1 MKLSVIVGVIH
12 MIFGIAFKGCNEYY
26 WKNWTNFWCEF
37 VPQMLMM
44 LSFFGYMVFIIIY
57 KWMFISD
64 PERAPMLIR
73 TLINMVLAFNDDIPE
88 NEQLFPH
95 QKPIQQT
102 LLVIYAICIPWMF
115 LPKPYLVW
123 RKHKAEAEKKKQ
135 PVNGYQNL
143 DDKKSNPDTL
153 DNSSSS
159 APSQPPVPDDDD
171 EEDFSIAE
179 VVVNQM
185 IETIEYTLSC
195 ISNTASYL
203 RLWALSL
210 AHGQLAEVFF
220 NYGVIKAG
228 QIAGGI
234 GAALGGPVWIG
245 ATLAILLCM
254 EGLSAFLHSLR
265 LHWVELQNK
274 FYLATGVEFLPLSF
288 TQLINEDIDRQ
299 IEFESDLKEK
309 LQKDASEQ

>member
-1 MKLSVIVGVIH
+1 
-12 MIFGIAFKGCNEYY
+12 
-26 WKNWTNFWCEF
+26 
-37 VPQMLMM
+37 
-44 LSFFGYMVFIIIY
+44 
-57 KWMFISD
+57 
-64 PERAPMLIR
+64 MLIR

-95 QKPIQQT
+95 QKQIQQF
-102 LLVIYAICIPWMF
+102 LLGIYALCVPWMF

-123 RKHKAEAEKKKQ
+123 RKHKAQQAKKH
-135 PVNGYQNL
+135 PTGYQNL
-143 DDKKSNPDTL
+143 DG
-153 DNSSSS
+153 SSTTT
-159 APSQPPVPDDDD
+159 AAVDDDD
-171 EEDFSIAE
+171 EEDEFSMAE
-179 VVVNQM
+179 VIVNQM

-228 QIAGGI
+228 QLAGGL
-234 GAALGGPVWIG
+234 GAALGVPVWIG
-245 ATLAILLCM
+245 ATFAILLAM

-274 FYLATGVEFLPLSF
+274 FYIATGVEFLPLSF
-288 TQLINEDIDRQ
+288 TQIINEDIDRQ
-299 IEFESDLKEK
+299 IEFESDQREK
-309 LQKDASEQ
+309 LQKLDD